1 MVTSMKV
8 TVKPV
13 EPIVEEDEDGTWV
26 TINGVK
32 LFIFTKATD

>member
-1 MVTSMKV
+1 MKI
-8 TVKPV
+8 TVKPA
-13 EPIVEEDEDGTWV
+13 EPVVEEDEDGTWV